1 MDKCREEFEKLPGI
15 STFLPGFKFNEATNE
30 YERSEEFTLP
40 EYTLGFF
47 NGAWYAF
54 QHQRAKVEELQKR
67 VGKLQARIN
76 NSLEKMDAES
86 SNSWGLWKEKAC
98 MYEQGASNA
107 YEKSYWILKGE
118 END

>member
-1 MDKCREEFEKLPGI
+1 
-15 STFLPGFKFNEATNE
+15 
-30 YERSEEFTLP
+30 
-40 EYTLGFF
+40 
-47 NGAWYAF
+47 
-54 QHQRAKVEELQKR
+54 
-67 VGKLQARIN
+67 
-76 NSLEKMDAES
+76 MDAES